1 MTKSFVVRVR
11 LQPNGKLSGR
21 ASCPSVVDLVGQTQQ
36 GLLVPDK
43 DDGAVVPHDLVAE
56 DPDGGVVEARVRPV
70 DARLA
75 AAETG
80 AAAGQVVR
88 GVVLHIDAQ
97 AVTAGAGSL
106 MGLRDHCSTYSRQ
119 ALSLLSSHYK

>member
-1 MTKSFVVRVR
+1 MTTFLVVAKSFDVSVS
-11 LQPNGKLSGR
+11 LQPHGKLPGR
-21 ASCPSVVDLVGQTQQ
+21 ASGPSVVDLVGQTQQ
-36 GLLVPDK
+36 GLPVPDK
-43 DDGAVVPHDLVAE
+43 DDGAVVPHHLVAE
-56 DPDGGVVEARVRPV
+56 DPDGGVVEARFGPV

-97 AVTAGAGSL
+97 AVTAGARSL
-106 MGLRDHCSTYSRQ
+106 MGLRIIQYYIDCSL
-119 ALSLLSSHYK
+119 AA